1 MNEPTAAE
9 QAIIQAVTGAV
20 VGGICTLMV
29 GFIKRSIEEHKS
41 SGR

>member
-1 MNEPTAAE
+1 MAEPTAVE

-20 VGGICTLMV
+20 VGGICTLLV
-29 GFIKRSIEEHKS
+29 GLIKHSISEHKS